1 MTSEL
6 TTTANL
12 PLQRQRCRRL
22 ERFLK
27 VEEIIIFLLQNA
39 LGYSWRYKFLQRW
52 GCNSRA

>member
-27 VEEIIIFLLQNA
+27 VEEIIFFSSKRTRLLMA
-39 LGYSWRYKFLQRW
+39 L
-52 GCNSRA
+52 